1 MNLQCRPELAVAY
14 KAGSQIAR
22 IVSEDWCAREL
33 YCPACDS
40 DHLSRSKVNT
50 PVVDFVCPQCDQ
62 PFQLKSLRVW
72 NGKKVVDAGY
82 ESMLSAIRTART
94 PNLLVLQYSP
104 DWLVR
109 NLLLIP
115 RVFFSAS
122 VIEKRVPLGPQAR
135 RAGWVGCNILL
146 GQIPQDG
153 KITVVSAGSIL
164 PEHEVRR
171 EFARVRKLAK
181 VPPSLR
187 GWTVGSGSPSSH
199 SKTYTWPNP
208 NLELSI
214 LITGMCGPKYVSNC
228 RFSAILGLSNL
239 LVPGTTRC
247 GINWSILSRETQESD
262 LQKRFERKVESANAG
277 L

>member
-82 ESMLSAIRTART
+82 ESMLSAIRTDRT

-153 KITVVSAGSIL
+153 KITVVSSGSIL

-187 GWTVGSGSPSSH
+187 GWTLDVRNAIRRFGKPQFSLQDLYMAES
-199 SKTYTWPNP
+199 
-208 NLELSI
+208 ELRT
-214 LITGMCGPKYVSNC
+214 LHPDNRNVRPKIRQQLQVL
-228 RFSAILGLSNL
+228 RDLGLIEFTR
-239 LVPGTTRC
+239 PGNYSVR
-247 GINWSILSRETQESD
+247 D
-262 LQKRFERKVESANAG
+262 
-277 L
+277 